1 MEKDVNVL
9 KDKLARACRLLE
21 MLGLIDFS
29 GHMSAR
35 LPNSQV
41 FFIHPGPLS
50 RTKVTPDDMA
60 EVTLK
65 GEWVGGK
72 TNPPAETPIHAAV
85 YQVRKDVNSVIH
97 LHPHYSILPS
107 IAGKDLVPVCQH
119 GAIFGAVVPVY
130 PHAEHIE
137 TIEKGLSMA
146 KVLGDSKAVIM
157 KGHGAVIG
165 ESSVEAAFLASCHL
179 EENARLLVEASI
191 LGNPIPLSEDQLKR
205 ATADTFKPRSI
216 EKGWSYFLEKGRK
229 AGIFWD

>member
-1 MEKDVNVL
+1 MDKDIDLL

-29 GHMSAR
+29 GHISAR
-35 LPNSQV
+35 ISGSKV
-41 FFIHPGPLS
+41 FFIHPRQLS
-50 RTKVTPDDMA
+50 RTDVTPGDMA

-72 TNPPAETPIHAAV
+72 FGPPSETPIHTAV
-85 YQVRKDVNSVIH
+85 YQVREDVNSVIH

-107 IAGKDLVPVCQH
+107 IVGKDLIPVCQH

-146 KVLGDSKAVIM
+146 NVLGGSRALIM
-157 KGHGAVIG
+157 KGHGAVIA
-165 ESSVEAAFLASCHL
+165 ESSVEGAFLASCHL
-179 EENARLLVEASI
+179 EENARLFVEASI
-191 LGNPIPLSEDQLKR
+191 LGNPIPLSEDQVKR
-205 ATADTFKPRSI
+205 ATADTFRPRSI